1 MYRFFMQFQT
11 KIPIPEQEPKID
23 YTSKLVLLGSC
34 FSENIGEKFTYFKF
48 RQLQN
53 PFGILFHP
61 YAIENLVK
69 KAVNQFVYTEKD
81 LFFHNEQWHCFDA
94 HSRLSSPDKVQ
105 LLQTLNEALQ
115 KTYTELKEASH
126 IILTYGTAWVYQLKT
141 NQKFVANCH
150 KIPQREFDKKLILA
164 KKLQESIQRTIEL
177 IQLINPSAAFIFTV
191 SPVRHIKDG
200 FVENQQSKA
209 ALITAMRKIMG
220 SVKKATYFPSYEIM
234 MDELRDY
241 RFYAQDML
249 HPNDLAIDYIWQRF
263 VEVRLSESTQ
273 QTMQEIDKIQKGLA
287 HKPFNPNSEK
297 HQEFLKKL
305 ERGMKKLAENFPFI
319 EF

>member
-1 MYRFFMQFQT
+1 MQFQT
-11 KIPIPEQEPKID
+11 KIPIRAQEPKID

-61 YAIENLVK
+61 FAIENLVG

-81 LFFHNEQWHCFDA
+81 LVFHNEQWHCFDA
-94 HSRLSSPDKVQ
+94 HSRLSSPDKIQ
-105 LLQTLNEALQ
+105 LLETLNEALQ
-115 KTYTELKEASH
+115 QTYTKLKEASH
-126 IILTYGTAWVYQLKT
+126 IIITYGTAWVYQLKDT
-141 NQKFVANCH
+141 QNFVANCH

-164 KKLQESIQRTIEL
+164 EKLQESIQNTIEL
-177 IQLINPSAAFIFTV
+177 IQQVNPSAAFIFTV

-200 FVENQQSKA
+200 FVENQQSKS
-209 ALITAMRKIMG
+209 ALITAVHQSIA
-220 SVKKATYFPSYEIM
+220 SVKKTAYFPSYEIM

-249 HPNDLAIDYIWQRF
+249 HPSDLAIDYIWQRF
-263 VEVRLSESTQ
+263 VETRLTQSTQ
-273 QTMQEIDKIQKGLA
+273 QTMQEIDKIQKGMLHKAFNKESEA
-287 HKPFNPNSEK
+287 HQK
-297 HQEFLKKL
+297 FLNKL
-305 ERGMKKLAENFPFI
+305 EVSKKALIEKFPFI
-319 EF
+319 SF

>member
-1 MYRFFMQFQT
+1 MQFRT
-11 KIPIPEQEPKID
+11 KIPIQEQEPKID

-61 YAIENLVK
+61 FAIENLVD

-81 LFFHNEQWHCFDA
+81 LVFHNEQWHCFDA
-94 HSRLSSPDKVQ
+94 HSRLSSPDKIQ
-105 LLQTLNEALQ
+105 LLKTLNEALQ
-115 KTYTELKEASH
+115 QTYKKLKEASH
-126 IILTYGTAWVYQLKT
+126 IIITYGTAWVYQLKNT
-141 NQKFVANCH
+141 QKFVANCH

-164 KKLQESIQRTIEL
+164 EKLQESIQNTIEL
-177 IQLINPSAAFIFTV
+177 IQQVNPSAAFIFTV

-200 FVENQQSKA
+200 FVENQQSKS
-209 ALITAMRKIMG
+209 ALITAVHQSIA
-220 SVKKATYFPSYEIM
+220 SVKKASYFPSYEIM

-249 HPNDLAIDYIWQRF
+249 HPSDLAIDYIWQRF
-263 VEVRLSESTQ
+263 VETRLTQSTQ
-273 QTMQEIDKIQKGLA
+273 QTMQEIDKIQKGMLHKAFNQESEA
-287 HKPFNPNSEK
+287 HQK
-297 HQEFLKKL
+297 FLNKL
-305 ERGMKKLAENFPFI
+305 EVSKKTLIEKFPFI
-319 EF
+319 NF

>member
-1 MYRFFMQFQT
+1 MQFQT
-11 KIPIPEQEPKID
+11 KIPIQEQEPKID

-61 YAIENLVK
+61 FAIENLVD

-81 LFFHNEQWHCFDA
+81 LVFHNEQWHCFDA
-94 HSRLSSPDKVQ
+94 HSRLSSPDKIQ
-105 LLQTLNEALQ
+105 LLETLNEALRQ
-115 KTYTELKEASH
+115 TYKELKEASH
-126 IILTYGTAWVYQLKT
+126 IIITYGTAWVYQLKDT
-141 NQKFVANCH
+141 QKFVANCH

-164 KKLQESIQRTIEL
+164 EKLQESIQHTIEL
-177 IQLINPSAAFIFTV
+177 IQQVNPSAAFIFTV

-200 FVENQQSKA
+200 FVENQQSKS
-209 ALITAMRKIMG
+209 ALITAVHQSIT
-220 SVKKATYFPSYEIM
+220 SVKKASYFPSYEIM

-249 HPNDLAIDYIWQRF
+249 HPSDLAIDYIWQRF
-263 VEVRLSESTQ
+263 VETRLTQSTQ
-273 QTMQEIDKIQKGLA
+273 QTMQEIDKIQKGMLHKAFNQESEA
-287 HKPFNPNSEK
+287 HQK
-297 HQEFLKKL
+297 FLNKL
-305 ERGMKKLAENFPFI
+305 EVSKKTLIEKFPFI
-319 EF
+319 NF